1 MWRFPFVSRIKTTV
15 KLYHEQSFES
25 NTPRNGQST
34 LDKLRALALVCAGY
48 EGNEVLP
55 GRNAEPLFEADD
67 FCERCSWISRLF
79 LCRGTNLFYTQMEDG
94 MLLSIALIIIV
105 GFALGGIF
113 KKLHIP
119 GLLGMLIAGIIL
131 GPYVLNL
138 ISDSIL
144 GISDDLREIALIVIL
159 VRAGLTLD
167 IRDLKKVG
175 RPAILMCFV
184 PATFEIAGAILLG
197 PPLLG
202 VSLAEAAV
210 IGAMLAAVSPA
221 VIVPKMIALTEEGY
235 GRKNSVPQLIMAG
248 ASADDI
254 YAIVLFTAFIG
265 VAKGG
270 TFQAAALL
278 AVSVSIIIGV
288 TTGILLGLLLSF
300 VFKTI
305 HMRDTVKVLLILG
318 TAMLTVGL
326 EPLITGFVPFSGLL
340 AAMALGGT
348 ILKTREKVA
357 RRISGKF
364 TKIWVAAELI
374 LFVLLGTAVDIRYVW
389 KAGITAVLLIAGAFL
404 IRSVG
409 TWVSLIRSGLD
420 NKEKLFCVIAYLP
433 KATVQAAV
441 GAIPLSMGLAS
452 GNIILSIAVLSIL
465 IMAPLGAIGID
476 ATERKLLEITRDE

>member
-1 MWRFPFVSRIKTTV
+1 
-15 KLYHEQSFES
+15 
-25 NTPRNGQST
+25 
-34 LDKLRALALVCAGY
+34 
-48 EGNEVLP
+48 
-55 GRNAEPLFEADD
+55 
-67 FCERCSWISRLF
+67 
-79 LCRGTNLFYTQMEDG
+79 

-105 GFALGGIF
+105 GFSLGGIF
-113 KKLHIP
+113 KKFHIP
-119 GLLGMLIAGIIL
+119 SLLGMLVAGILL
-131 GPYVLNL
+131 GPYFLNR

-144 GISDDLREIALIVIL
+144 GISDELREIALIVIL

-184 PATFEIAGAILLG
+184 PATFEIVGAILLG
-197 PPLLG
+197 PLLLG
-202 VSLAEAAV
+202 VSVAEAAV

-221 VIVPKMIALTEEGY
+221 VIVPKMITLMEEGY
-235 GRKNSVPQLIMAG
+235 GRSKSVPQLVMAG

-270 TFQAAALL
+270 RFQASALIAVPISVILGIAA
-278 AVSVSIIIGV
+278 
-288 TTGILLGLLLSF
+288 GILLGVLLSF
-300 VFKTI
+300 VFKKI

-326 EPLITGFVPFSGLL
+326 EASISKYVPFSGLL

-364 TKIWVAAELI
+364 SKIWVAAELI
-374 LFVLLGTAVDIRYVW
+374 LFVLLGAAVDIRYVL
-389 KAGITAVLLIAGAFL
+389 KAGLTAVLLILGAFL
-404 IRSVG
+404 IRTAG
-409 TWVSLIRSGLD
+409 TWLSLIRSGLN

-452 GNIILSIAVLSIL
+452 GNMILSIAVLSIL
-465 IMAPLGAIGID
+465 ITAPLGAIGID
-476 ATERKLLEITRDE
+476 ATYKRLLERSGHCDSEPQT

>member
-1 MWRFPFVSRIKTTV
+1 
-15 KLYHEQSFES
+15 
-25 NTPRNGQST
+25 
-34 LDKLRALALVCAGY
+34 
-48 EGNEVLP
+48 
-55 GRNAEPLFEADD
+55 
-67 FCERCSWISRLF
+67 
-79 LCRGTNLFYTQMEDG
+79 

-119 GLLGMLIAGIIL
+119 SLLGMLVAGILL
-131 GPYVLNL
+131 GPHVLNL

-144 GISDDLREIALIVIL
+144 GISDELREIALLVIL

-184 PATFEIAGAILLG
+184 PATFEIVGAILLG

-202 VSLAEAAV
+202 VSIAEAAV

-221 VIVPKMIALTEEGY
+221 VIVPKMITLIEEGY
-235 GRKNSVPQLIMAG
+235 GRKNSVPQLVMAG

-270 TFQAAALL
+270 DFRASTLL
-278 AVSVSIIIGV
+278 SIPVSIVLGV
-288 TTGILLGLLLSF
+288 AVGILVGLLLTY
-300 VFKTI
+300 VFKAI

-318 TAMLTVGL
+318 AAILMVGV
-326 EPLITGFVPFSGLL
+326 EPMVSKYVPFSGLL

-364 TKIWVAAELI
+364 SKIWVAAELI
-374 LFVLLGTAVDIRYVW
+374 LFVLLGAAVDIRFVL
-389 KAGITAVLLIAGAFL
+389 KAGLAAVLLIIVAFL

-409 TWVSLIRSGLD
+409 TWVSLIRSGLN

-441 GAIPLSMGLAS
+441 GAIPLSLGLAS

-465 IMAPLGAIGID
+465 ITAPLGAIGID
-476 ATERKLLEITRDE
+476 ATYQNLLERSHNE